1 MSHSYPE
8 SLLGCQVVR
17 CLVNRVDYH
26 KHVVDPQAQNQ
37 ERQNSMHIRKL
48 IPKNKGDAVARCNRD
63 SNAEKT
69 HHGRYD
75 PHVYGTAAPKDE
87 KTVDVNQKERY
98 EHESDFRPELPQKVG
113 FPDLTIE
120 WSDIDV
126 LARLPKFVNLVEEPR
141 DILPLHEL
149 VCESLGKVLLLQI
162 YLKTGCFGDRE
173 VIVAEDVVLLG
184 YGWRCATEHELNID
198 DLSQLRISSLI
209 TFPCLYFLD

>member
-75 PHVYGTAAPKDE
+75 PHVYRTAASKYKKAINIYQE
-87 KTVDVNQKERY
+87 ESY
-98 EHESDFRPELPQKVG
+98 EHESNFRTKLPKKVG
-113 FPDLTIE
+113 LPDLTIE

-126 LARLPKFVNLVEEPR
+126 LARLPKFVDLVEQPR
-141 DILPLHEL
+141 DILSLHEL
-149 VCESLGKVLLLQI
+149 VCESLSKVLLLQI
-162 YLKTGCFGDRE
+162 YFKTGCLGDRE

-184 YGWRCATEHELNID
+184 YGWRCATEDELNID
-198 DLSQLRISSLI
+198 DLSQL
-209 TFPCLYFLD
+209 